1 MGFFDHLQ
9 KKGTGVIQAQK
20 AQIRKVECKPPIV
33 RSSSAPS
40 HPVKPPSERAHSESS
55 AKRTVTSPRKST
67 LSDSTGTVKKKAAV
81 ASKSDHLAV
90 NPPRSRSVSRK
101 RSSPAVQ
108 QLLSSS
114 DDSETDESLD
124 IRLSKRTK
132 VSASAEPDLKRQL
145 RSEIAFSETAEHSF
159 PMVHALDIASI
170 EKKTP
175 GFSSAFKEPSGCTT
189 IALQYPTYSQR
200 ERYQLVIPRENDGFK
215 PLEDI
220 VQVVETVSHNYIP
233 EDEICAFTDDSTG
246 YIRLLRR
253 AIKQESPKDF
263 WNAVKAYNETIGR
276 LRDEGVIAKH
286 LDAMHSLSLPW
297 VERILTQ
304 VYSRTV
310 SLRVESLKKYESGT
324 DNVYGELLPRFIS
337 DIFQKTHLK
346 SDQVFVDLGSGVGNV
361 VLQASLEVGCESWGC
376 EMMQNACDLARLQQA
391 EFKARCRLWGLSSGK
406 VHLVQGDFLDN
417 ERIAKALRRAD
428 VVLINN
434 QAFTPE
440 TNNRIINLLLDLKE
454 GCQIVSLKSFVP
466 TGHKMQARNLNSP
479 INLLSVERH
488 NYWSDSV
495 SWTNAGGTY
504 FIAKKDSSRLRAFS
518 DSLYN

>member
-263 WNAVKAYNETIGR
+263 WNAVKA
-276 LRDEGVIAKH
+276 
-286 LDAMHSLSLPW
+286 
-297 VERILTQ
+297 
-304 VYSRTV
+304 RTV

>member
-9 KKGTGVIQAQK
+9 KKGTGVIPAQK
-20 AQIRKVECKPPIV
+20 AQIRKVECKPSIT

-40 HPVKPPSERAHSESS
+40 QPVKPPSVRAHSESS
-55 AKRTVTSPRKST
+55 AKRTVTSPRKPN
-67 LSDSTGTVKKKAAV
+67 LSDSTGVAKKSPAP
-81 ASKSDHLAV
+81 SSSSDLLTV

-108 QLLSSS
+108 QLVSSS

-124 IRLSKRTK
+124 IRLAKRTK
-132 VSASAEPDLKRQL
+132 VSASVEPDLKRRL
-145 RSEIAFSETAEHSF
+145 RSEVAFSESAERTF

-175 GFSSAFKEPSGCTT
+175 GFRNAFKEPKGCTT

-233 EDEICAFTDDSTG
+233 EDQISLFTDESTG

-263 WNAVKAYNETIGR
+263 WNAVKAYNETIRR

-286 LDAMHSLSLPW
+286 LDTMHSLSLPW

-337 DIFQKTHLK
+337 DIFQRTHLK

-361 VLQASLEVGCESWGC
+361 VLQAALEIGCESWGC

-440 TNNRIINLLLDLKE
+440 TNNRIINHLLDLKE

-466 TGHKMQARNLNSP
+466 AGHKMQARNLNSP

-504 FIAKKDSSRLRAFS
+504 FIATKDSSRLRAFT
-518 DSLYN
+518 DTLL